1 MKSEII
7 CFCPW
12 QNKEAYM
19 AQLSKMQQKKAL
31 QNIATKVGIG
41 VDNIY
46 AVSSSE
52 KTGKREI
59 LDRIAQILENVQ

>member
-1 MKSEII
+1 MHSHPRRES
-7 CFCPW
+7 FSRAEEP
-12 QNKEAYM
+12 
-19 AQLSKMQQKKAL
+19 LQQKKAL
-31 QNIATKVGIG
+31 QNIAAKVGIG

>member
-1 MKSEII
+1 
-7 CFCPW
+7 
-12 QNKEAYM
+12 
-19 AQLSKMQQKKAL
+19 MQQKKAL